1 MAKLLIIDDEKNV
14 CYSLEKALRS
24 SDLEVISA
32 NSASEGIERVRR
44 DVPDVVLLDVRLPD
58 FSGLEAYGT
67 IREIDP
73 RLPVIVITAHSTTET
88 AIEAMK
94 MGAYEYLLKP
104 VDLQQIRQVV
114 AGALDLSRLSRVP
127 ALLAGEE
134 PSAARSDPMIGQSAA
149 MQNVYK
155 AIGRVASQDVTV
167 LILGE
172 SGTGKELVARAIYQH
187 SRRGKAPLLAINCAA
202 IPETLLESELFGHE
216 KGAFTGADRRRI
228 GKFEQ
233 ASGGTLFLDE
243 VGDMSFAT
251 QAKLLRLLQEQ
262 RFERVGGNETIRTD
276 VRIIAATNQ
285 DLASLAATGR
295 FREDLFYRL
304 NVFVVRVPPLR
315 EHMEDL
321 PLLVDHFLARSGPE
335 LGKHIRSLAPDAMQM
350 LQRHHWPGNV
360 RELESTLKYAMVH
373 ATGNIITPDCLPD
386 VLRLNGTTSSRARE
400 NDPMALDVGQYS
412 RRLLAA
418 GQTNVYHAVLQAV
431 DRVVLG
437 EVFRHTK
444 GNQVEA
450 ARVLGVSRN
459 TLRAKMRTLGMILE
473 KQLASEDQRLKTE
486 D

>member
-1 MAKLLIIDDEKNV
+1 MSKLLVVDDEKNV
-14 CYSLEKALRS
+14 CYSLEKALAS
-24 SDLEVISA
+24 EEVEVACA
-32 NSASEGIERVRR
+32 NSASEGIERVRNES
-44 DVPDVVLLDVRLPD
+44 PDVVLLDVRLPD
-58 FSGLEAYGT
+58 FSGLEAYSI

-73 RLPVIVITAHSTTET
+73 RLPVIVMTAHSTTET

-104 VDLQQIRQVV
+104 VDLRQLRQVV

-127 ALLAGEE
+127 TVFDGEAVNE
-134 PSAARSDPMIGQSAA
+134 PQADPMIGQSAA

-167 LILGE
+167 LIVGE

-187 SRRGKAPLLAINCAA
+187 SQRSKAPLLAINCAA

-216 KGAFTGADRRRI
+216 KGSFTGADRRRI

-285 DLASLAATGR
+285 DLATLAAAGR

-304 NVFVVRVPPLR
+304 NVFVVRVPALR
-315 EHMEDL
+315 QRMDDL
-321 PLLVDHFLARSGPE
+321 PLLVNHFVERISRDLRKDIHAVST
-335 LGKHIRSLAPDAMQM
+335 DTMQM
-350 LQRHHWPGNV
+350 LARHNWPGNV

-373 ATGNIITPDCLPD
+373 ATGNVVTPDCLPD
-386 VLRLNGTTSSRARE
+386 ILRVNDQAARAASE
-400 NDPMALDVGQYS
+400 DFVTLDIGQYS
-412 RRLLAA
+412 RRLLAS
-418 GQTNVYHAVLQAV
+418 NHSNIYHTVLLAV

-437 EVFRHTK
+437 EVLRHTK

-450 ARVLGVSRN
+450 ARILGVSRN
-459 TLRAKMRTLGMILE
+459 TLRAKLRSLGMTLE
-473 KQLASEDQRLKTE
+473 KQLAPDHDPHR
-486 D
+486 

>member
-1 MAKLLIIDDEKNV
+1 MSKLLVIDDEKNV
-14 CYSLEKALRS
+14 CYSLEKALA
-24 SDLEVISA
+24 SDELAVICTNTA
-32 NSASEGIERVRR
+32 TDGIECVRSES
-44 DVPDVVLLDVRLPD
+44 PDVVLLDVRLPD
-58 FSGLEAYGT
+58 FSGLEAYGK

-104 VDLQQIRQVV
+104 VELHQLREVV

-127 ALLAGEE
+127 AVLDGEE
-134 PSAARSDPMIGQSAA
+134 RSEPQTDPMIGQSAA

-167 LILGE
+167 LIQGE

-187 SRRGKAPLLAINCAA
+187 SRRSKAPLLAINCAA

-216 KGAFTGADRRRI
+216 RGSFTGADRRRI

-243 VGDMSFAT
+243 VGDMSLAT

-262 RFERVGGNETIRTD
+262 RFERVGGNETICTD
-276 VRIIAATNQ
+276 VRIIAATNHN
-285 DLASLAATGR
+285 LANLTAAGR

-304 NVFVVRVPPLR
+304 NVFVVQVPPLR

-321 PLLVDHFLARSGPE
+321 TLLVKHFVERTSRDLRKSIHGVSPE
-335 LGKHIRSLAPDAMQM
+335 TMQM
-350 LQRHHWPGNV
+350 LLRHNWPGNV

-373 ATGNIITPDCLPD
+373 ASGNIITPDCLPD
-386 VLRLNGTTSSRARE
+386 VLRMSGTMTQATAGDSVT
-400 NDPMALDVGQYS
+400 LDVGQYS

-418 GQTNVYHAVLQAV
+418 NQSNVYHTVLSAV

-437 EVFRHTK
+437 EVLRHTK

-450 ARVLGVSRN
+450 ARLLGVSRN
-459 TLRAKMRTLGMILE
+459 TLRAKLRSLGMTLE
-473 KQLASEDQRLKTE
+473 KQLTSESERPEQ
-486 D
+486 

>member
-1 MAKLLIIDDEKNV
+1 MSKLLVVDDEKNV
-14 CYSLEKALRS
+14 CYSLEKALAS
-24 SDLEVISA
+24 EELEVLCACSA
-32 NSASEGIERVRR
+32 TDGIEQVRNES
-44 DVPDVVLLDVRLPD
+44 PDVVLLDVRLPD
-58 FSGLEAYGT
+58 FSGLEAYGI

-73 RLPVIVITAHSTTET
+73 RLPVIVMTAHSTTET

-104 VDLQQIRQVV
+104 VDLRQLRQVV
-114 AGALDLSRLSRVP
+114 SGALDLSRLSRVP
-127 ALLAGEE
+127 AVLNGEQ
-134 PSAARSDPMIGQSAA
+134 SNAAQSDPMIGQSVA
-149 MQNVYK
+149 MQTVYK

-167 LILGE
+167 LIQGE

-187 SRRGKAPLLAINCAA
+187 SQRSKAPLLAINCAA

-216 KGAFTGADRRRI
+216 KGAFTGADRRRV

-233 ASGGTLFLDE
+233 VSGGTLFLDE

-285 DLASLAATGR
+285 DLAALAAAGR

-315 EHMEDL
+315 DRMDDL
-321 PLLVDHFLARSGPE
+321 PLLVNHFVERISRDLRKS
-335 LGKHIRSLAPDAMQM
+335 IRAVSADVMQM
-350 LQRHHWPGNV
+350 LAQHNWPGNV

-373 ATGNIITPDCLPD
+373 ASGNVITPDCLPD
-386 VLRLNGTTSSRARE
+386 VLRVNGAPARATTEER
-400 NDPMALDVGQYS
+400 MTLDVGQYC
-412 RRLLAA
+412 RRLLTAN
-418 GQTNVYHAVLQAV
+418 QSDIYHAVLLAV

-437 EVFRHTK
+437 EVLRHTK

-450 ARVLGVSRN
+450 ARLLGVSRN
-459 TLRAKMRTLGMILE
+459 TLRAKLRSLGMTLE
-473 KQLASEDQRLKTE
+473 KQLASDQEPRE
-486 D
+486 Q

>member
-1 MAKLLIIDDEKNV
+1 MAKLLVIDDEKNV
-14 CYSLEKALRS
+14 CYSLEKALAS
-24 SDLEVISA
+24 GELEVVCA
-32 NSASEGIERVRR
+32 NTATDGIEGVRNES
-44 DVPDVVLLDVRLPD
+44 PDVVLLDVRLPD
-58 FSGLEAYGT
+58 FSGLEAYGK

-104 VDLQQIRQVV
+104 VELQQLRQVV
-114 AGALDLSRLSRVP
+114 AGALDLSRLSRIP
-127 ALLAGEE
+127 AVLGGEDRGE
-134 PSAARSDPMIGQSAA
+134 AQADPMIGQSTA

-167 LILGE
+167 LIQGE
-172 SGTGKELVARAIYQH
+172 SGTGKELVARAVYQH
-187 SRRGKAPLLAINCAA
+187 SRRSKAPLLAINCAA

-216 KGAFTGADRRRI
+216 RGSFTGADRRRI

-262 RFERVGGNETIRTD
+262 QFERVGGNETIRTD

-285 DLASLAATGR
+285 DLATLAATGK

-315 EHMEDL
+315 DRMDDL
-321 PLLVDHFLARSGPE
+321 PLLVDHFVERTSRE
-335 LGKHIRSLAPDAMQM
+335 LGKTVRSVSADSMKMLA
-350 LQRHHWPGNV
+350 RHNWPGNV

-386 VLRLNGTTSSRARE
+386 VLRMSGASATRPDGGDSV
-400 NDPMALDVGQYS
+400 ALDVGQYS
-412 RRLLAA
+412 RRLLVAN
-418 GQTNVYHAVLQAV
+418 QTNIYHTVVSAV

-437 EVFRHTK
+437 EVLLHTK

-450 ARVLGVSRN
+450 ARLLGVSRN
-459 TLRAKMRTLGMILE
+459 TLRAKLRSLGMTLE
-473 KQLASEDQRLKTE
+473 KQLAPESERPGQ
-486 D
+486 